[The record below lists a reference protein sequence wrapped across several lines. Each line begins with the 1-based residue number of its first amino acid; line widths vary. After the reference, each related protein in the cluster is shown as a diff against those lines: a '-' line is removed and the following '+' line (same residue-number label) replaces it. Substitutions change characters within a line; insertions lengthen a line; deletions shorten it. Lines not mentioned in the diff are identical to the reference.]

1 MRRRINMKNIFK
13 KFALGLGTATAI
25 CMSLTPAF
33 AAGSIT
39 SNGSTSGEVI
49 RDGVVLEGST
59 SQFVDDLSYLTS
71 SENEQDVKAADI
83 IEQLNAGTPL
93 TEAFSG
99 ETVALPEG
107 VEIDLSEFSLLTKLQ
122 DLQAFDADGNRLEEN
137 VTISW
142 EVPNLTSEL
151 GEVYVL
157 HYSTKA
163 DKGWEVIKPDE
174 VNYDTKMI
182 TATFEDLSPVAVI
195 YKSTENVPAENPNTS
210 TSTNAGLYLGVG
222 AVALVAIGLIVFKKH
237 KA

>member
-1 MRRRINMKNIFK
+1 MKNIFK

-59 SQFVDDLSYLTS
+59 SKFVDDLSYLTS

-182 TATFEDLSPVAVI
+182 TATFEDLSPVGVI
-195 YKSTENVPAENPNTS
+195 YKSAENVPAENPNTS

>member
-1 MRRRINMKNIFK
+1 MKNIFK
-13 KFALGLGTATAI
+13 KFAIAIGTATAI
-25 CMSLTPAF
+25 CLSLTPVF

-49 RDGVVLEGST
+49 HDGVVLEGST
-59 SQFVDDLSYLTS
+59 SKFVDDFSYLTS
-71 SENEQDVKAADI
+71 SDNEQDVKAANI
-83 IEQLNAGTPL
+83 INQLNAGTSL
-93 TEAFSG
+93 AEAFSG

-107 VEIDLSEFSLLTKLQ
+107 VKIDLSEFSLLTKLQ
-122 DLQAFDADGNRLEEN
+122 DLQAFDADGNSLEDN

-157 HYSTKA
+157 HYSTKE
-163 DKGWEVIKPDE
+163 DKGWEVIQPDE
-174 VNYDTKMI
+174 INYDTKMI
-182 TATFEDLSPVAVI
+182 TATFEDLSPVGVI

>member
-1 MRRRINMKNIFK
+1 MKNLFK
-13 KFALGLGTATAI
+13 KLALGLGTATAI

-71 SENEQDVKAADI
+71 SENEQDVKGADI

-182 TATFEDLSPVAVI
+182 TATFEDLSPVGVI

>member
-1 MRRRINMKNIFK
+1 MKNIFK

-59 SQFVDDLSYLTS
+59 SKFVDDLSYLTS

-182 TATFEDLSPVAVI
+182 TTTFEDLSPVGVI

>member
-1 MRRRINMKNIFK
+1 MKNIFK

-71 SENEQDVKAADI
+71 SENEQDVKAANI

-182 TATFEDLSPVAVI
+182 TATFEDLSPVGVI

>member
-1 MRRRINMKNIFK
+1 MKNIFK

-93 TEAFSG
+93 TKAFSG

-182 TATFEDLSPVAVI
+182 TATFEDLSPVGVI

>member
-1 MRRRINMKNIFK
+1 MKNIFK
-13 KFALGLGTATAI
+13 KLALGLGTATAI

-182 TATFEDLSPVAVI
+182 TATFEDLSPVGVI

-210 TSTNAGLYLGVG
+210 TSTSAGLYLGVG

>member
-1 MRRRINMKNIFK
+1 MKNLFK
-13 KFALGLGTATAI
+13 KLALGLGTATAI

-59 SQFVDDLSYLTS
+59 SKFVDDLSYLTS

>member
-1 MRRRINMKNIFK
+1 MKNIFK

-182 TATFEDLSPVAVI
+182 TATFEDLSPVGVI

-222 AVALVAIGLIVFKKH
+222 AVALVAIGLIVFP
-237 KA
+237 

>member
-1 MRRRINMKNIFK
+1 MKNIFK
-13 KFALGLGTATAI
+13 KLALGLGTATAI

-39 SNGSTSGEVI
+39 SNGTPSGEVLV
-49 RDGVVLEGST
+49 DGVVVEGSYA
-59 SQFVDDLSYLTS
+59 QFVDDLSYLTS

>member
-1 MRRRINMKNIFK
+1 MKNIFK

-59 SQFVDDLSYLTS
+59 SKFVDDLSYLTS

-182 TATFEDLSPVAVI
+182 TATFEDLSPVGVI

-222 AVALVAIGLIVFKKH
+222 AVALVAIGLIIFKKH

>member
-1 MRRRINMKNIFK
+1 MKNIFK

-59 SQFVDDLSYLTS
+59 SKFVDDLSYLTS

-93 TEAFSG
+93 KEAFSG

-182 TATFEDLSPVAVI
+182 TTTFEDLSPVAVI

>member
-1 MRRRINMKNIFK
+1 MKNIFK

-59 SQFVDDLSYLTS
+59 SKFVDDLSYLTS

-174 VNYDTKMI
+174 VNHDTKMI
-182 TATFEDLSPVAVI
+182 TATFEDLSPVGVI

>member
-1 MRRRINMKNIFK
+1 MKNIFK

-49 RDGVVLEGST
+49 RDGVVLEGSR

-182 TATFEDLSPVAVI
+182 TATFEDLSPVGVI

>member
-1 MRRRINMKNIFK
+1 MKNIFK
-13 KFALGLGTATAI
+13 KLALGLGTATAI

-59 SQFVDDLSYLTS
+59 SKFVDDLSYLTS

-182 TATFEDLSPVAVI
+182 TATFEDLSPVGVI

>member
-1 MRRRINMKNIFK
+1 MKNIFK
-13 KFALGLGTATAI
+13 KLALGLGTATAI

-182 TATFEDLSPVAVI
+182 TATFEDLSPVGVI

>member
-1 MRRRINMKNIFK
+1 MKNIFK

-49 RDGVVLEGST
+49 VNGEVVTGST
-59 SQFVDDLSYLTS
+59 STFADDFSYLTT
-71 SENEQDVKAADI
+71 SEKEADVKAVEI
-83 IEQLNAGTPL
+83 IDQLNAGTSL
-93 TEAFSG
+93 AQAFSG
-99 ETVALPEG
+99 ETVSLPEG
-107 VEIDLSEFSLLTKLQ
+107 SDIDLADFSLLTEVQ
-122 DLQAFDADGNRLEEN
+122 DLQAFDADGNPIEEN
-137 VTISW
+137 ATISW

-151 GEVYVL
+151 GDVYVL
-157 HYSTKA
+157 HYSTKS
-163 DKGWEVIKPDE
+163 DRGWEVIEPDE

-182 TATFEDLSPVAVI
+182 TATFKDLSPVAVI
-195 YKSTENVPAENPNTS
+195 YKSSESAPAENPNTS

>member
-1 MRRRINMKNIFK
+1 MKNIFK
-13 KFALGLGTATAI
+13 KLALGLGTATAI

-39 SNGSTSGEVI
+39 SNGTPSGEVLV
-49 RDGVVLEGST
+49 DGVVVEGSYA
-59 SQFVDDLSYLTS
+59 QFVDDLSYLTS

-137 VTISW
+137 VTIGW

-195 YKSTENVPAENPNTS
+195 YKSTENVPTENPNTS

>member
-1 MRRRINMKNIFK
+1 MKNIFK
-13 KFALGLGTATAI
+13 KLALGLGTATAI

-182 TATFEDLSPVAVI
+182 TTTFEDLSPVAVI

>member
-1 MRRRINMKNIFK
+1 MKNIFK
-13 KFALGLGTATAI
+13 KLALGLGTATAI

-222 AVALVAIGLIVFKKH
+222 AVALVAIGLIIFKKH

>member
-1 MRRRINMKNIFK
+1 MKNIFK
-13 KFALGLGTATAI
+13 RLALGLGTATAI

-182 TATFEDLSPVAVI
+182 TATFEDLSPVGVI

-222 AVALVAIGLIVFKKH
+222 AVALVAIGLIIFKKH

>member
-1 MRRRINMKNIFK
+1 MKNIFK
-13 KFALGLGTATAI
+13 KLALGLGTATAI

-83 IEQLNAGTPL
+83 IGQLNAGTPL

>member
-1 MRRRINMKNIFK
+1 MKNIFK
-13 KFALGLGTATAI
+13 KFAIGIGTATAI

-182 TATFEDLSPVAVI
+182 TATFEDLSPVGVI

>member
-1 MRRRINMKNIFK
+1 MKNIFK

-195 YKSTENVPAENPNTS
+195 YKSTENVPTENPNTS

-222 AVALVAIGLIVFKKH
+222 AVALVAIGLIAFKKH

>member
-1 MRRRINMKNIFK
+1 MKNIFK
-13 KFALGLGTATAI
+13 KLALGLGTATAI

-39 SNGSTSGEVI
+39 SNGTPSGEVLV
-49 RDGVVLEGST
+49 DGVVVEGSYA
-59 SQFVDDLSYLTS
+59 QFVDDLSYLTS

-93 TEAFSG
+93 TKALG
-99 ETVALPEG
+99 DETVTLPEG

>member
-1 MRRRINMKNIFK
+1 MKNIFK

-39 SNGSTSGEVI
+39 SNGTPSGEVLV
-49 RDGVVLEGST
+49 DGVVVEGSYA
-59 SQFVDDLSYLTS
+59 QFVDDLAYLTS
-71 SENEQDVKAADI
+71 IENEQEVKAADI

-163 DKGWEVIKPDE
+163 DKGWEVIKLDE

>member
-1 MRRRINMKNIFK
+1 MKNIFK
-13 KFALGLGTATAI
+13 KFALGLGTATVI

-59 SQFVDDLSYLTS
+59 SKFVDDLSYLTS

-182 TATFEDLSPVAVI
+182 TTTFEDLSPVAVI

>member
-1 MRRRINMKNIFK
+1 MKNIFK

-59 SQFVDDLSYLTS
+59 SKFVDDLSYLTS

>member
-1 MRRRINMKNIFK
+1 MKNIFK

>member
-1 MRRRINMKNIFK
+1 MKNIFK
-13 KFALGLGTATAI
+13 KLALGLGTATAI

-39 SNGSTSGEVI
+39 SNGTPSGEVLV
-49 RDGVVLEGST
+49 DGVVVEGSYA
-59 SQFVDDLSYLTS
+59 QFVDDLSYLTS

-195 YKSTENVPAENPNTS
+195 YKSTENVPTENPNTS

>member
-1 MRRRINMKNIFK
+1 MKNIFK
-13 KFALGLGTATAI
+13 KLALGLGTATAI

-39 SNGSTSGEVI
+39 SNGLTSGEVI

-182 TATFEDLSPVAVI
+182 TATFEDLSPVGVI

>member
-1 MRRRINMKNIFK
+1 MKNIFK
-13 KFALGLGTATAI
+13 KFALGLSTATAI

-39 SNGSTSGEVI
+39 SNGTPSGEVLV
-49 RDGVVLEGST
+49 DGVVVEGSYA
-59 SQFVDDLSYLTS
+59 QFVDDLSYLTS

-137 VTISW
+137 VTIGW

-174 VNYDTKMI
+174 VNYDTEMI
-182 TATFEDLSPVAVI
+182 TTTFEDLSPVAVI
-195 YKSTENVPAENPNTS
+195 YKSTENVPTENPNTS

>member
-1 MRRRINMKNIFK
+1 MKNIFK
-13 KFALGLGTATAI
+13 KFALGLGTATVI

-39 SNGSTSGEVI
+39 SNGTPSGEVLV
-49 RDGVVLEGST
+49 DGVVVEGSYA
-59 SQFVDDLSYLTS
+59 QFVDDLSYLTS

-93 TEAFSG
+93 KEAFSG

-182 TATFEDLSPVAVI
+182 TATFEDLSPVGVI

>member
-1 MRRRINMKNIFK
+1 MKNIFK

-59 SQFVDDLSYLTS
+59 SKFVDDLSYLTS

-182 TATFEDLSPVAVI
+182 TATFEDLSPVGVI

-210 TSTNAGLYLGVG
+210 TSTNVGLYLGVG

>member
-1 MRRRINMKNIFK
+1 MKNIFK

-83 IEQLNAGTPL
+83 IEQLNAGTSL

>member
-1 MRRRINMKNIFK
+1 MKNIFK

-174 VNYDTKMI
+174 VNYDAKMI
-182 TATFEDLSPVAVI
+182 TTTFEDLSPVAVI

>member
-1 MRRRINMKNIFK
+1 MKNIFK
-13 KFALGLGTATAI
+13 KLALGLGTATAI

-39 SNGSTSGEVI
+39 SNGTPSGEVLV
-49 RDGVVLEGST
+49 DGVVVEGSYA
-59 SQFVDDLSYLTS
+59 QFVDDLSYLTS

-182 TATFEDLSPVAVI
+182 TTTFEDLSPVAVI

>member
-1 MRRRINMKNIFK
+1 MKNIFK

-182 TATFEDLSPVAVI
+182 TTTFEDLSPVAVI
-195 YKSTENVPAENPNTS
+195 YKSTENVPTENPNTS

>member
-1 MRRRINMKNIFK
+1 MKNIFK
-13 KFALGLGTATAI
+13 KLALGLGTATAI

-71 SENEQDVKAADI
+71 SGNEQDVKAADI
-83 IEQLNAGTPL
+83 IEQLNAGTSL

-182 TATFEDLSPVAVI
+182 TTTFEDLSPVAVI
-195 YKSTENVPAENPNTS
+195 YKSTENVPTENPNTS